1 MKQLYFKHFGRAVV
15 YTLLSLFLCMAGAG
29 KGGSRRIRLQASG
42 ESYQHKLHKQW
53 HRSNA
58 QIMDVQPCRWL
69 VTLQW

>member
-1 MKQLYFKHFGRAVV
+1 MHNIKQYYRKYFGRAVV

-29 KGGSRRIRLQASG
+29 KAAAASG

-58 QIMDVQPCRWL
+58 QIMDVQPCRWP
-69 VTLQW
+69 VTLLW